1 MSESGELEHK
11 CYCKKRGK
19 GNILIFHEHMYKC
32 CHATACCGIF
42 GCFLALTVTII
53 IVYFIHIAPIVYQ
66 VRVIVQNSNN
76 FIEVDLKE
84 ISNKAQGTMESGKGL
99 LDNDAKQITEK
110 LKKMLDS
117 GQSLLDEDARNITS
131 KVQKLLNT
139 SQVFLEDTHDIV
151 LEKNGTLTEIL
162 INVNDT
168 LLSANTTFRDILDT
182 TQQIRDTVNRWSFLG
197 PTTNPTPT
205 PAPAPTPTPAPAP
218 NPTSSQLPPL
228 PI

>member
-1 MSESGELEHK
+1 MSESGEPEHK
-11 CYCKKRGK
+11 CCCKKRGK

-66 VRVIVQNSNN
+66 VLIIAKNSNN
-76 FIEVDLKE
+76 FIVVDLKE

-110 LKKMLDS
+110 VKKLLDS
-117 GQSLLDEDARNITS
+117 GQNLLDEDARNIS
-131 KVQKLLNT
+131 DRVQNLLNS
-139 SQVFLEDTHDIV
+139 SQVFLDDTHNIV
-151 LEKNGTLTEIL
+151 LEKNSTLTEIL
-162 INVNDT
+162 TNVNDT
-168 LLSANTTFRDILDT
+168 LLSANSTFRDILDT

-197 PTTNPTPT
+197 PTPN
-205 PAPAPTPTPAPAP
+205 PAPTPTP

-228 PI
+228 PT